1 MAYFKV
7 VGEWLDGL
15 KLTLNVWASSME
27 SAEKKFV
34 DNVPKL
40 GFSGYPPL
48 FVRSRM
54 LAPSE
59 YPSGDY
65 VDTLHVV
72 RQTIMEH
79 FNVYLHVVSKDVA
92 EDVLQVTYKD
102 GQWVQARLELEDDN
116 YGMNEREWIDSVFNQ
131 DCTECGQRVAYTI
144 ATTLAQRPVKLCTT
158 CYNQFFDEDGRR
170 RTED

>member
-7 VGEWLDGL
+7 VGEWLGGL

-40 GFSGYPPL
+40 GFTGYPPQ
-48 FVRSRM
+48 FVRSRL

-59 YPSGDY
+59 HPSGDY
-65 VDTLHVV
+65 VDNLHII
-72 RQTIMEH
+72 RQVMMEH
-79 FNVYLHVVSKDVA
+79 FNVYLHVVDKDVV
-92 EDVLQVTYKD
+92 EYVLQVTYKD
-102 GQWVQARLELEDDN
+102 GQWVQARLELEDDE
-116 YGMNEREWIDSVFNQ
+116 YGMNEREWIEAVFNQ

-144 ATTLAQRPVKLCTT
+144 TTTLAQRSVKLCTT

-170 RTED
+170 RED